1 MAKIKMGAIVVDARG
16 KIGGHSFQASPN
28 GLRLISNKAG
38 TKKSSVAQQK
48 NRAKFS
54 KNVKD
59 WSLLTAGQR
68 DTFNVQ
74 TANYK
79 QNDVFGDLQTP
90 SGKTLFSKLN
100 QNLALSNQAL
110 ISAAVNP
117 VPLPNIS
124 NMRVSCST
132 LAQHLRILTDTLTT
146 EHKFIVYATPKL
158 SGAVAYVK
166 DKFNQLAV
174 ISGGVGVP
182 LDVWAEFSAKYG
194 VPVTGDN
201 FHLAYRVINPQGQTS
216 ILYSQKV
223 AVSEMG
229 IPFIMQVKTDNPG
242 TSLANEFTI
251 TTTGG
256 GYNYFVDWGDGS
268 KSLNVVG
275 NITHTYAVAGTYLVS
290 IVGAFPRILFAD
302 DNDKLKL
309 LDITQFGS
317 IIWSSFQYA
326 FWGCVNLKLN
336 INDTPILSK
345 SDINMYSIF
354 RDCSSLIGNAN
365 VSNFL
370 MKNVYNLYKCFQN
383 NHSFHIDIS
392 KWDISSINQ
401 FIDFMFGKTYLNY
414 SVKNMDALLLGWS
427 SRPVQPNMSISFG
440 TIRYSAAGKVGL
452 DILRGAPNNWT
463 IVIGSQV

>member
-28 GLRLISNKAG
+28 GLRLISNKSG

-79 QNDVFGDLQTP
+79 QSDVFGDLQTP

-100 QNLALSNQAL
+100 QNLALSNQPK
-110 ISAAVNP
+110 ISEAINP
-117 VPLPNIS
+117 VPLPNVS

-146 EHKFIVYATPKL
+146 NHKFIIYSTPKL
-158 SGAVAYVK
+158 GGAVAYVK
-166 DKFNQLAV
+166 DKFTQLAV

-182 LDVWAEFSAKYG
+182 LEVWAEFSAKYG

-223 AVSEMG
+223 LVSEMG

-251 TTTGG
+251 PTTGG

-268 KSLNVVG
+268 KSLNVAG
-275 NITHTYAVAGTYLVS
+275 NVTHTYAVAGVYLVS
-290 IVGAFPRILFAD
+290 IVGAFPRIYF
-302 DNDKLKL
+302 NNSGDKLKL
-309 LDITQFGS
+309 LDIKQWGS
-317 IIWSSFQYA
+317 IMLSQFASA
-326 FWGCVNLKLN
+326 FNGCSHLVGTFRDN
-336 INDTPILSK
+336 PILS
-345 SDINMYSIF
+345 SLNI
-354 RDCSSLIGNAN
+354 SLIFALRNCAKYTGGYSSEIWLTQNILNLQSTFEGCLLFDKNIGNWSISN
-365 VSNFL
+365 CNNFSNF
-370 MKNVYNLYKCFQN
+370 
-383 NHSFHIDIS
+383 
-392 KWDISSINQ
+392 
-401 FIDFMFGKTYLNY
+401 MFNKTFNDY
-414 SVKNMDALLLGWS
+414 SVANMDALLLGWS
-427 SRPVQPNMSISFG
+427 SRPVQPNMSINFG
-440 TIRYSAAGKVGL
+440 TIRYSATGKVGL

-463 IVIGSQV
+463 VVIGSQV

>member
-28 GLRLISNKAG
+28 GLRLISNKSG

-79 QNDVFGDLQTP
+79 KSDVFGDLQMP

-110 ISAAVNP
+110 ISEAVNP
-117 VPLPNIS
+117 VPLPNVS

-158 SGAVAYVK
+158 GGAVAYVK
-166 DKFNQLAV
+166 DKFKMLDVQA
-174 ISGGVGVP
+174 GGVGVP
-182 LDVWAEFSAKYG
+182 LDVWGKFSALYG
-194 VPVTGDN
+194 VPQIGDN
-201 FHLAYRVINPQGQTS
+201 FYLAYKVINPQGQTS

-223 AVSEMG
+223 LVSEMG
-229 IPFIMQVKTDNPG
+229 IPFIMQVKTDNAG
-242 TSLANEFTI
+242 TSLENEFTI
-251 TTTGG
+251 PTTGG

-275 NITHTYAVAGTYLVS
+275 GITHTYAVAGTYLVS
-290 IVGAFPRILFAD
+290 IVGAFPRIWF
-302 DNDKLKL
+302 NNSGDKLKL
-309 LDITQFGS
+309 LDIKQWGS
-317 IIWSSFQYA
+317 IKWSQFIA
-326 FWGCVNLKLN
+326 PFNGCSNLVGTFRDN
-336 INDTPILSK
+336 PILSSLNISFVYAFLNCAK
-345 SDINMYSIF
+345 YTGGYSSEIWLTQNVF
-354 RDCSSLIGNAN
+354 NLQSTFQGCLLFDKNIGNWN
-365 VSNFL
+365 VSN
-370 MKNVYNLYKCFQN
+370 CN
-383 NHSFHIDIS
+383 NFSNFMYGKSFA
-392 KWDISSINQ
+392 
-401 FIDFMFGKTYLNY
+401 NY
-414 SVKNMDALLLGWS
+414 SVVNMDALLLGWS
-427 SRPVQPNMSISFG
+427 SRPVKPNMSIHFG
-440 TIRYSAAGKVGL
+440 KIRYSAAGKVGL

-463 IVIGSQV
+463 VVIGTQV